1 MCTATHT
8 SYSPFR
14 PHVAETGHVVVQL
27 ISFRLNQANASVC
40 FFLEYSMSNMLR
52 DAIHGHPP
60 GLKAPIIIIING
72 RDVFN
77 LEFRST
83 HCKLDGTRSKG
94 REERKEYLKHFNV
107 IIFSDSGNAVWHP
120 HGNYGLQMAGSEI
133 EEYKSIQMSLTI

>member
-1 MCTATHT
+1 MMYIYLRIHKTHNSIEHVHRDTHT

-14 PHVAETGHVVVQL
+14 PHVAETGHVVVQAKAL

-52 DAIHGHPP
+52 DALHGHPP

-83 HCKLDGTRSKG
+83 PLSKKRKLQTRRHQVQRERGT
-94 REERKEYLKHFNV
+94 ERVLETF
-107 IIFSDSGNAVWHP
+107 
-120 HGNYGLQMAGSEI
+120 
-133 EEYKSIQMSLTI
+133 